1 VAESDGKSRGKQS
14 RFISGCCP
22 AMSEVIGCAVLGVG
36 ALGSSVLLLATWQLY
51 ARHPTLAHGV
61 ILVFVLSHAYSCYS
75 LLVGGALPLRY
86 VYQRP
91 DLLEMLHRSRYLI
104 FDCATLPCILWL
116 LVLLVHRAPGFGA
129 GTMQLDESW
138 RICLLIVCSVVHV
151 AIAGLAASDCFKY
164 PFTTENCL
172 GVVYWR
178 PTRFTPRMRGPWLW
192 VTRGLWFFAAC
203 SLCMERRGWLLIA
216 TAAFHLAFHGHMSQ
230 YRYWPSE
237 IYMQP
242 LATVML
248 SAALLVNLD
257 VGLTCNWRSLDPG
270 SCLVLAPGGAVP
282 LLGAGSSLRL

>member
-1 VAESDGKSRGKQS
+1 MLEG
-14 RFISGCCP
+14 
-22 AMSEVIGCAVLGVG
+22 IGCAVLGLG
-36 ALGSSVLLLATWQLY
+36 AVGSSILLLATWQLY

-75 LLVGGALPLRY
+75 LLLGGALPLRY

-104 FDCATLPCILWL
+104 FDCASLPCILWL
-116 LVLLVHRAPGFGA
+116 LALLAHRAQFFGA
-129 GTMQLDESW
+129 GTLQLDESW
-138 RICLLIVCSVVHV
+138 RIGFLIICSLVHLV
-151 AIAGLAASDCFKY
+151 IAGLAASDCSKY
-164 PFTTENCL
+164 PFTTESCL

-192 VTRGLWFFAAC
+192 VTRGLWLFATS
-203 SLCMERRGWLLIA
+203 SLCLERRGWLLVG
-216 TAAFHLAFHGHMSQ
+216 TAAFQLAFHGHMSQ

-242 LATVML
+242 LATAML
-248 SAALLVNLD
+248 SAALLANLD
-257 VGLTCNWRSLDPG
+257 VGLACNWRTLDPG

-282 LLGAGSSLRL
+282 LFGAGMATLRF